1 MADVD
6 NTTVS
11 DITTAGS
18 GDGSET
24 SSYDESFG
32 LVSSDGSGNPPENDT
47 DASNSKS
54 YYNKDLD
61 LVQNMRN
68 CFAVVK
74 QFKEQVDAIV
84 LASGFG
90 GWTII
95 TENVDPQDRIEGLMY
110 LRVTDVTTG
119 KNADGVVVPRYKI
132 QSETHTGTIISYF
145 SDADITYYDNSDSY
159 YLTSDNVKEAIDE
172 LSHRSIIKKVIVPAS
187 SFVMVTEDQ
196 FIKETYS
203 YAEVA
208 VSGILATDYPV
219 VTLDPATSL
228 ADAAIQIAQAGH
240 ISRIQTFNDKIKLF
254 CYDGFKPTIDLPL
267 VFRILRG
274 GVM

>member
-74 QFKEQVDAIV
+74 QFKDQVDAIV

-110 LRVTDVTTG
+110 LRVTTVTTG

-187 SFVMVTEDQ
+187 AFVMVTEDQ

-219 VTLDPATSL
+219 VTLDPSTSL

-267 VFRILRG
+267 VLRILRG